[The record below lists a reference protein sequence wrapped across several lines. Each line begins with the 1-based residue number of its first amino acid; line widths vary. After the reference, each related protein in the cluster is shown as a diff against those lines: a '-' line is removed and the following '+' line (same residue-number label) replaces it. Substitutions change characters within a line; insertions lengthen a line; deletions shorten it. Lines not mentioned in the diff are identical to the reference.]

1 MCGGGG
7 DKPEEMES
15 RLALSQQA
23 AMMLQRYGS
32 TFVGLEN
39 QFMDTVQNQFSDANY
54 DSSIAAGMNQAAAQY
69 EPAIQ
74 DMRAAAF
81 NRGFDPTS
89 GAFQSE
95 SEALR
100 GAKARG
106 MGLAGA
112 DRGISNTDMGF
123 AGLQN
128 IVKMGQGLQTE
139 AFQGQM
145 DVASAASDRI
155 RQSAQ
160 DDFARS
166 SSLQNLAGTG
176 VGMAAGY
183 GMNPYRASTNQAATA

>member
-7 DKPEEMES
+7 KKPEEQES
-15 RLALSQQA
+15 RLAVVQNA
-23 AMMLQRYGS
+23 ATMLNRYGQV
-32 TFVGLEN
+32 FVDLEN

-74 DMRAAAF
+74 DMQAAAF

-112 DRGISNTDMGF
+112 DRGISNTDMGY

-128 IVKMGQGLQTE
+128 IVKMGQGLQTD

-145 DVASAASDRI
+145 DLASTASDRI
-155 RQSAQ
+155 SEDAKR
-160 DDFARS
+160 DFSRS
-166 SSLQNLAGTG
+166 SSLQNIAGTG
-176 VGMAAGY
+176 VGLAAGY
-183 GMNPYRASTNQAATA
+183 GVNQYRSATA

>member
-1 MCGGGG
+1 
-7 DKPEEMES
+7 
-15 RLALSQQA
+15 
-23 AMMLQRYGS
+23 
-32 TFVGLEN
+32 
-39 QFMDTVQNQFSDANY
+39 
-54 DSSIAAGMNQAAAQY
+54 
-69 EPAIQ
+69 
-74 DMRAAAF
+74 
-81 NRGFDPTS
+81 
-89 GAFQSE
+89 
-95 SEALR
+95 
-100 GAKARG
+100 

-155 RQSAQ
+155 RESAK

-183 GMNPYRASTNQAATA
+183 GANPYRTA

>member
-1 MCGGGG
+1 MCGGGAK
-7 DKPEEMES
+7 KPEEQDS
-15 RLALSQQA
+15 RIALSQQVA
-23 AMMLQRYGS
+23 TMLNRYGS
-32 TFVGLEN
+32 TFVDLEN
-39 QFMDTVQNQFSDANY
+39 QFMDSVQNQFSLPNY
-54 DSSIAAGMNQAAAQY
+54 DNAIAAGMNQAAAQY

-74 DMRAAAF
+74 DMQAAAF

-145 DVASAASDRI
+145 DLASAASDRI
-155 RQSAQ
+155 RQSAK

-176 VGMAAGY
+176 VGMASGY
-183 GMNPYRASTNQAATA
+183 GLNQYKAATA